1 MLILASSSP
10 TRAKILKSF
19 GIEFEQKSCNFNEDS
34 IKTDQPKSF
43 VYLACKGKMEV
54 CEQTYGL
61 DTPLLCADT
70 VVSAKDKIL
79 RKAKD
84 EKDAKEILLKQSNS
98 EVSILTCVMYKSKKF
113 NLTDLSQTK
122 YIFEKFDE
130 EDLENYLKSGK
141 WRDKA
146 GACMVEGFCKKY
158 IKEVIGLESTAK
170 GLQIEKLLPFIKAGV
185 KG

>member
-1 MLILASSSP
+1 MMLILASSSM

-19 GIEFEQKSCNFNEDS
+19 GIEFEQRSCDFNEEN
-34 IKTDQPKSF
+34 IKTDQAKSF
-43 VYLACKGKMEV
+43 VYLACKGKMEI

-70 VVSAKDKIL
+70 VVSAGGKIL

-84 EKDAKEILLKQSNS
+84 EKDAKEILLKQSGN
-98 EVSILTCVMYKSKKF
+98 EVDILTCMMYKSKEF
-113 NLTDLSQTK
+113 SFTDLSQTK

-130 EDLENYLKSGK
+130 SDLENYLKSGEWK
-141 WRDKA
+141 DKA

-158 IKEVIGLESTAK
+158 IKEVVGLESTAK
-170 GLQIEKLLPFIKAGV
+170 GLQIEKLLPFLNVEK
-185 KG
+185 